1 MFMKFCPECGHLLG
15 KIIIEERELPHCSK
29 NSGGCGFI
37 DFGRYALGVGGLVVE
52 KNANGENCVLLVQRN
67 QEPNKGGWTIP
78 GGYVACDETAEVAVV
93 REIEEETGLK
103 CELVGLVG
111 FRNRVNLDSN
121 DTYAV
126 FLLKKIAGDLIQT
139 PTAEVAQ
146 VGFYTLSEL
155 QHMEKLAPLSKELA
169 AAAIQD
175 KFAIFYGRI
184 VPSLGNR
191 PAATLFMHTSE
202 DSH

>member
-1 MFMKFCPECGHLLG
+1 MKFCPECGRLLE
-15 KIIIEERELPHCSK
+15 KITIEERELPHCSK

-52 KNANGENCVLLVQRN
+52 KDANGENRILLIQRN

-78 GGYVACDETAEVAVV
+78 GGYVACDEIAEVAVV
-93 REIEEETGLK
+93 REVEEETGLK

-111 FRNRVNLDSN
+111 FRNRVNPDSN

-126 FLLKKIAGDLIQT
+126 FLLKKIDADLIHT
-139 PTAEVAQ
+139 PTAEVAR
-146 VGFYTLSEL
+146 VGFYTLGEV
-155 QHMEKLAPLSKELA
+155 QQMEKLAPLSKELA
-169 AAAIQD
+169 IAAIKEQLTVL
-175 KFAIFYGRI
+175 YGKV

-191 PAATLFMHTSE
+191 PPATLFINRKMS
-202 DSH
+202 S